1 MKLFPVC
8 FVLFIEGEVNS
19 AMQGTTQEN
28 REQALVRLMQ
38 VYGDSVKRMCCV
50 YLRSLPS
57 AEDAAQETF
66 IKAFEHIDPLLSG
79 EIQSEKAWLMRIAI
93 NTCKDM
99 LRSSWLRHMDRRKA
113 IEDLPLSVTPANE
126 EHLALTQAITALP
139 PKLRDIVLLHYY
151 QDLNLRTCAQILG
164 ISAPTATRR
173 LAQAEKR
180 LRKEL
185 ERS

>member
-1 MKLFPVC
+1 
-8 FVLFIEGEVNS
+8 
-19 AMQGTTQEN
+19 MQDTTQES

-38 VYGDSVKRMCCV
+38 DYGDSVKRMCCM
-50 YLRSLPS
+50 YLHDLPS

-66 IKAFEHIDPLLSG
+66 IKAFEHIDPLLGG
-79 EIQSEKAWLMRIAI
+79 EIRSEKAWLMRIAI

-99 LRSSWLRHMDRRKA
+99 LRSSWLRHIDRRRA
-113 IEDLPLSVTPANE
+113 IEELPLSVTPAHE
-126 EHLALTQAITALP
+126 EHLALTQAVTALP
-139 PKLRDIVLLHYY
+139 PKLKDIVLLHYY

-173 LAQAEKR
+173 LAQAQKR
-180 LRKEL
+180 LQKEL

>member
-1 MKLFPVC
+1 
-8 FVLFIEGEVNS
+8 
-19 AMQGTTQEN
+19 MQGTTQES

-50 YLRSLPS
+50 YLRDLPS

-66 IKAFEHIDPLLSG
+66 IKAFEHIELLG
-79 EIQSEKAWLMRIAI
+79 EIQNEKAWLMRIAI

-99 LRSSWLRHMDRRKA
+99 LRSSWLRHIDRRKT
-113 IEDLPLSVTPANE
+113 IEELPLSTAPVNE
-126 EHLALTQAITALP
+126 DHLALTQAITALP
-139 PKLRDIVLLHYY
+139 PKLKEIILLHYY
-151 QDLNLRTCAQILG
+151 QGLNLRTCAQILG

-173 LAQAEKR
+173 LAQAQKR
-180 LRKEL
+180 LQKEL